1 MFHAI
6 SGWLTRHGL
15 NSREQLARDNEYAA
29 MNGWHSRPVNRL
41 GTWAYRDPRF
51 TALQAIRTG
60 QALAPSRRTWA
71 QAALGTRIRNLP
83 LTLEE
88 STGRRCS
95 R

>member
-1 MFHAI
+1 MIHAI

-29 MNGWHSRPVNRL
+29 MNGWHGRPANRL
-41 GTWAYRDPRF
+41 GTLAYRDPRF
-51 TALQAIRTG
+51 NTLNAIRTG
-60 QALAPSRRTWA
+60 QAHTPADPTWA
-71 QAALGTRIRNLP
+71 QAAIGTRIRDLP

-88 STGRRCS
+88 STVRRCA